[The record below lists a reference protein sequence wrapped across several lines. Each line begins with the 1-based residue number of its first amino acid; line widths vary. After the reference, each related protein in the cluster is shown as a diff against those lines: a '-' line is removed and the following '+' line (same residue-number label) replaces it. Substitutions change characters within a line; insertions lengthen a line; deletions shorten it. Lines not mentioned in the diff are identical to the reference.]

1 MPDSKQLEQI
11 RGMSAEEQ
19 EQTICK
25 IEESAYEY
33 EKLYGGCARAT
44 LRALQEYLGIG
55 DGEAFRAATPFAAGT
70 GRSGELCGAL
80 IGGIMAIGLVY
91 AAEEFEDG
99 EAESRPLALKSP
111 PYQRA
116 MEHTIKLCDRFREE
130 FGSFRCLDIM
140 KTVFGKAWNLRDDEA
155 RAEFLQ
161 PRIHDRCGEVTGKS
175 ARLAAEVILEK
186 V

>member
-1 MPDSKQLEQI
+1 
-11 RGMSAEEQ
+11 MSAEEQ
-19 EQTICK
+19 EQIIRK
-25 IEESAYEY
+25 IEQSANEY
-33 EKLYGGCARAT
+33 EKLYGGCARCT
-44 LRALQEYLGIG
+44 LGALQKHLGIG
-55 DGEAFRAATPFAAGT
+55 SGEVFRAATPFAAGT

-99 EAESRPLALKSP
+99 DAESRPLASNSP
-111 PYQRA
+111 PYQQA

-130 FGSFRCLDIM
+130 FGGFRCLDIM
-140 KTVFGKAWNLRDDEA
+140 KKVFGKAWNLRDDEA
-155 RAEFLQ
+155 RAEFRQ
-161 PRIHDRCGEVTGKS
+161 PRIHDRCGEVTGKG